1 MPLPSTFPE
10 IAALD
15 LFKSVIELGSL
26 SKAAARHHITQPS
39 ASSRIRTLEAQ
50 VGLKLLER
58 SSTGSR
64 LTADGQIVMQWVDG
78 LLLAA
83 DDMASGVAALR
94 AEATGLLR
102 LASSYT
108 IAEYLL
114 PLWLDGFLAGRD
126 HDSVTLDVSN
136 SGEVLD
142 RVATRAVDLGF
153 IESPLPTPTLHEQ
166 VVARDDMI
174 TVVAARHP
182 WARSG
187 SVSIDELVTTPM
199 VLREQGSGTRDALEI
214 ELARLGHDRPRSV
227 LDLGSISAVR
237 LAVMN
242 GSSPTVI
249 SRIAVVADLA
259 AGTLVHIDV
268 PGLRIERR
276 LRAVWPMNVDLPRLG
291 RDLLAQLPDLG
302 AER

>member
-1 MPLPSTFPE
+1 MVLPSTFPE

-39 ASSRIRTLEAQ
+39 ASSRIRTLESQ
-50 VGLKLLER
+50 LGLTLLER

-64 LTADGQIVMQWVDG
+64 LTADGQIVMTWVTG
-78 LLLAA
+78 LLGSADELAA
-83 DDMASGVAALR
+83 GVAALR

-114 PLWLDGFLAGRD
+114 PPWLERFLTDRD
-126 HDSVTLDVSN
+126 HNSVTLDVSN
-136 SGEVLD
+136 SGEVLE
-142 RVATRAVDLGF
+142 RVAGRTVDLGF

-166 VVARDDMI
+166 IVAHDHVI

-182 WARSG
+182 WARAG
-187 SVSIDELVTTPM
+187 SVSLDELAATPM
-199 VLREQGSGTRDALEI
+199 VLRERGSGTRDALEL
-214 ELARLGHDRPRSV
+214 ELTSRGHEPPRSV

-249 SRIAVVADLA
+249 SRIAVEADLE
-259 AGTLVHIDV
+259 AGTLVHV
-268 PGLRIERR
+268 EVRGLQIERS
-276 LRAVWPMNVDLPRLG
+276 LRAVWPMNVELPRLG
-291 RDLLAQLPDLG
+291 RELLAELPDLD
-302 AER
+302 

>member
-1 MPLPSTFPE
+1 MVLPSTFPE

-50 VGLKLLER
+50 LGLTLLER

-64 LTADGQIVMQWVDG
+64 LTADGQIVMTWVKD
-78 LLLAA
+78 LLGSADELAA
-83 DDMASGVAALR
+83 GVAALR

-114 PLWLDGFLAGRD
+114 PPWLERFLTDRD
-126 HDSVTLDVSN
+126 HNSVTLDVSN
-136 SGEVLD
+136 SGEVLE
-142 RVATRAVDLGF
+142 RVVRRTVDLGF
-153 IESPLPTPTLHEQ
+153 IESPLQTPALHEQ
-166 VVARDDMI
+166 VVAHDHVI

-182 WARSG
+182 WAQAR
-187 SVSIDELVTTPM
+187 SVSLDELASTPM
-199 VLREQGSGTRDALEI
+199 VLRERGSGTRDALEV
-214 ELARLGHDRPRSV
+214 ELTSRGLEPPRSV

-249 SRIAVVADLA
+249 SRIAVEADLA
-259 AGTLVHIDV
+259 AGTLVHV
-268 PGLRIERR
+268 EVRGLQIERS
-276 LRAVWPMNVDLPRLG
+276 LRAVWPMNVELPRLG
-291 RDLLAQLPDLG
+291 RELLAELPNLN
-302 AER
+302 

>member
-1 MPLPSTFPE
+1 MVLPSTFPE

-50 VGLKLLER
+50 IGLQLLER

-64 LTADGQIVMQWVDG
+64 LTADGQIVMNWVASVLDSADEM
-78 LLLAA
+78 AA
-83 DDMASGVAALR
+83 GVAALR

-114 PLWLDGFLAGRD
+114 PPWLERFLNGRD

-142 RVATRAVDLGF
+142 RVASRTVDLGF
-153 IESPLPTPTLHEQ
+153 IESPLPTPTLNEQ
-166 VVARDDMI
+166 VVAHDDVI

-182 WARSG
+182 WARTA
-187 SVSIDELVTTPM
+187 SVSLDELAATPM

-214 ELARLGHDRPRSV
+214 ELTSRGHESPRSV

-249 SRIAVVADLA
+249 SRIAVEADLA
-259 AGTLVHIDV
+259 AGTLVHV
-268 PGLRIERR
+268 EVRGLQIERS
-276 LRAVWPMNVDLPRLG
+276 LRAVWPMNVELPRLG
-291 RDLLAQLPDLG
+291 RELLAELPDLG
-302 AER
+302 

>member
-1 MPLPSTFPE
+1 MVLPSTFPE

-39 ASSRIRTLEAQ
+39 ASSRIRTLESQ
-50 VGLKLLER
+50 LGLTLLER

-64 LTADGQIVMQWVDG
+64 LTADGQIVMGWVTGVLESADE
-78 LLLAA
+78 LAA
-83 DDMASGVAALR
+83 GVAALR

-114 PLWLDGFLAGRD
+114 PPWLEGFLSDRD
-126 HDSVTLDVSN
+126 HNSVTLDVSN
-136 SGEVLD
+136 SGEVLE
-142 RVATRAVDLGF
+142 RVADRTVDLGF

-166 VVARDDMI
+166 IVAHDHVI

-182 WARSG
+182 WAKSG
-187 SVSIDELVTTPM
+187 SVSLDELANTPM
-199 VLREQGSGTRDALEI
+199 VLRERGSGTRDALEI
-214 ELARLGHDRPRSV
+214 ELAVLGHEAPRSV

-249 SRIAVVADLA
+249 SRIAVAADLD
-259 AGTLVHIDV
+259 AGTLVHVDV

-276 LRAVWPMNVDLPRLG
+276 LRAVWPMNVELPRLG

-302 AER
+302 